1 MYYCLPFPPKR
12 KLHSEK
18 NILVAL
24 ATLLSANILF
34 AQPAPVERPAI
45 DSFKN
50 IIQGNA
56 ADTTKVHAYYWL
68 SRGMT
73 LGNTA
78 ESVEWGNK
86 GLDLA
91 KKIKFSIG
99 ELECLEALSFSYA
112 ITSSFEK
119 GFRI

>member
-1 MYYCLPFPPKR
+1 MYYCLSFPPGR
-12 KLHSEK
+12 KFHREK

-24 ATLLSANILF
+24 TTLFSANILF
-34 AQPAPVERPAI
+34 AQPAPVERPTI

-68 SRGMT
+68 CRGLT
-73 LGNTA
+73 LGNTS

-86 GLDLA
+86 GLELA
-91 KKIKFSIG
+91 RKIKFSIG
-99 ELECLEALSFSYA
+99 QLEC
-112 ITSSFEK
+112 
-119 GFRI
+119 